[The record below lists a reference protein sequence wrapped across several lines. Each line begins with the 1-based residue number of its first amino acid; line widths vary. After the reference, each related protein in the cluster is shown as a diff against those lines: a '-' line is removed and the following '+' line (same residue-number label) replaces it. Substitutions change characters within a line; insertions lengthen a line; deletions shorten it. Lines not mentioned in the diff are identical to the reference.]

1 MVFKDFNSY
10 SIIHSDGRI
19 EQLNAESMEQV
30 LQNMEV
36 PESESP
42 VARCLL
48 VQEGVRTLVSEIELP
63 KEIVFT
69 AVVDNNSVQGGSIAT
84 PASGHIH
91 IGDEIQLRAVP
102 ARNYRFVS
110 WSRNG
115 QFIGNTEILNYV
127 MTPLVDG
134 EDSAIFTATFE
145 LAPVSWTTE
154 IEPPQATGTGC
165 IAFPTT
171 GTTPANA
178 PTEFLAVASEQYAF
192 SHWER
197 HGEELSTNKLFQLD
211 EVKPLADD
219 EFSAVYKAVFTRV
232 TP

>member
-10 SIIHSDGRI
+10 SIIHSDGRN
-19 EQLNAESMEQV
+19 EQLNAESMEQA

-36 PESESP
+36 PETESP

-48 VQEGVRTLVSEIELP
+48 VQEGIRTLVSEIELP
-63 KEIVFT
+63 TEIVFT
-69 AVVDNNSVQGGSIAT
+69 AVVDNNSALGGSIAT

-127 MTPLVDG
+127 MTPLVEG

-165 IAFPTT
+165 IAFPTA
-171 GTTPANA
+171 GTTNANSPA
-178 PTEFLAVASEQYAF
+178 EFLAVASEQYAF

-197 HGEELSTNKLFQLD
+197 HGEELSTNRLFQLD
-211 EVKPLADD
+211 AVKPLADD

>member
-1 MVFKDFNSY
+1 MVFKNYNAY
-10 SIIHSDGRI
+10 SIIHTDGRN
-19 EQLNAESMEQV
+19 EQLNAESMEQAI
-30 LQNMEV
+30 QNMTI
-36 PESESP
+36 PETESP

-48 VQEGVRTLVSEIELP
+48 TQEGMRTLVSEIDLP
-63 KEIVFT
+63 VEVYFT

-91 IGDEIQLRAVP
+91 IGDEIQLKAIP
-102 ARNYRFVS
+102 ARNYQFVS

-115 QFIGNTEILNYV
+115 EIIGTEATINYT

-134 EDSAIFTATFE
+134 EDSVVFTAKFE

-154 IEPPQATGTGC
+154 VSPPQATGTGC

-197 HGEELSTNKLFQLD
+197 HGEELSTNRLFQLD

>member
-10 SIIHSDGRI
+10 SIIHSDGRN
-19 EQLNAESMEQV
+19 EQLNAESMEQA

-48 VQEGVRTLVSEIELP
+48 VQEGIRTLVSEIELP
-63 KEIVFT
+63 TEIVFT

-134 EDSAIFTATFE
+134 EDSAIFTAAFE